1 MKMEKLN
8 ICYICGSSPVQRTKV
23 DRNLIGDFCFKSV
36 MVCKGC
42 GRKIEAYGKDRAQ
55 TEQDAR
61 DLWNGK
67 EITK

>member
-1 MKMEKLN
+1 M
-8 ICYICGSSPVQRTKV
+8 QRTKV
-23 DRNLIGDFCFKSV
+23 DRNFLGEFCFKSA
-36 MVCKGC
+36 MICRSC

-67 EITK
+67 AVNLENK